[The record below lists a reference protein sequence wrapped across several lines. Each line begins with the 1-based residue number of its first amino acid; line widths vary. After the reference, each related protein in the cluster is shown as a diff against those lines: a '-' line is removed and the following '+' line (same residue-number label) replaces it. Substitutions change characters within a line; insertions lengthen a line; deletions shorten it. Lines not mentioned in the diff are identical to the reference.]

1 MGMSVIG
8 GYLKKAAVVCAAAV
22 MVTGLAAGVAQAADA
37 TGKAFDDIIK
47 RGKLIVGISL
57 STPPYGMT
65 DGNMKPAGFDV
76 AIAKLLARDLGVELE
91 IVDQVSQARIPNLT
105 SGKVDI
111 LVSSFGIT
119 AERAK
124 AVMYSN
130 AIYVDEQMV
139 IAPAKS
145 TITKLEDL
153 VGKRVGVTRS
163 TTNDTII
170 TEKAVKGTNIQR
182 FDDDAATNQALFS
195 GQVDAI
201 VSGVAAANAI
211 NKQTQDFQRKFAVRQ
226 SPMGIGVRR
235 GEFDLLQWLNTE
247 VMLLWNAGEIQAAQ
261 KEWLGIVNENL
272 PRF

>member
-1 MGMSVIG
+1 MIR
-8 GYLKKAAVVCAAAV
+8 LARNLAFAAA
-22 MVTGLAAGVAQAADA
+22 AAMIMSTTAMAQAASTLDEIVA
-37 TGKAFDDIIK
+37 
-47 RGKLIVGISL
+47 RGKIIVGISL

-65 DGNMKPAGFDV
+65 DADLKPAGFDV
-76 AIAKLLARDLGVELE
+76 AIANLIARDLGVELE
-91 IVDQVSQARIPNLT
+91 ILDQVSQSRIPNLT
-105 SGKVDI
+105 SNKVDI
-111 LVSSFGIT
+111 IVSSLGIT

-124 AVMYSN
+124 TIMYTN

-139 IAPAKS
+139 IAPTSAA
-145 TITKLEDL
+145 ITSLNDL

-170 TEKAVKGTNIQR
+170 TEKAVEGTNIQR
-182 FDDDAATNQALFS
+182 FDDDAATNQALFA

-211 NKQTQDFQRKFAVRQ
+211 NAQTDQFQRKFAVRQ

-235 GEFDLLQWLNTE
+235 GDADLHQWLNTE
-247 VMLLWNAGEIQAAQ
+247 IMLLWNSGDIQAAQ
-261 KEWLGIVNENL
+261 QQWLGVTNPDL

>member
-1 MGMSVIG
+1 MIKLARS
-8 GYLKKAAVVCAAAV
+8 LAFAAAATMV
-22 MVTGLAAGVAQAADA
+22 MSTAVMAQATNTLDE
-37 TGKAFDDIIK
+37 IIA
-47 RGKLIVGISL
+47 RGKIVVGISL

-65 DGNMKPAGFDV
+65 DADLKPAGFDV
-76 AIAKLLARDLGVELE
+76 AIANLIARDLGVELE
-91 IVDQVSQARIPNLT
+91 ILDQVSQSRIPNLT
-105 SGKVDI
+105 SKKVDI
-111 LVSSFGIT
+111 LVSSLGIT

-124 AVMYSN
+124 AIMYTNS
-130 AIYVDEQMV
+130 IYVDEQMV
-139 IAPAKS
+139 IAPAS
-145 TITKLEDL
+145 AEIATLDDL

-170 TEKAVKGTNIQR
+170 TEKAVEGTNIQR

-211 NKQTQDFQRKFAVRQ
+211 NAETDQFQRKFAVRQ

-235 GEFDLLQWLNTE
+235 GDADLHQWLNTE
-247 VMLLWNAGEIQAAQ
+247 IMLLWNSGEIQAAQ
-261 KEWLGIVNENL
+261 QQWLGITNEEL

>member
-1 MGMSVIG
+1 MIKLARS
-8 GYLKKAAVVCAAAV
+8 LAFAAAATMV
-22 MVTGLAAGVAQAADA
+22 MSTAAMAQA
-37 TGKAFDDIIK
+37 TNTLDDIIA
-47 RGKLIVGISL
+47 RGKIVVGISL

-65 DGNMKPAGFDV
+65 DADLKPAGFDV
-76 AIAKLLARDLGVELE
+76 AIANLIARDLGVELE
-91 IVDQVSQARIPNLT
+91 ILDQVSQARIPNLT
-105 SGKVDI
+105 SNKVDI
-111 LVSSFGIT
+111 IVSSLGIT

-124 AVMYSN
+124 TIMYSN

-139 IAPAKS
+139 IAPAAAEIA
-145 TITKLEDL
+145 TLADL

-170 TEKAVKGTNIQR
+170 TEKAVEGTNIQR

-211 NKQTQDFQRKFAVRQ
+211 NAQTDQFQRKFAVRQ

-235 GEFDLLQWLNTE
+235 GDADLHQWLNTE
-247 VMLLWNAGEIQAAQ
+247 IMLLWNSGEIQAAQ
-261 KEWLGIVNENL
+261 QQWLGVTNDKL
-272 PRF
+272 PSF

>member
-1 MGMSVIG
+1 MIR
-8 GYLKKAAVVCAAAV
+8 LARNLALAAAATMV
-22 MVTGLAAGVAQAADA
+22 MSSAVMAQATNTLDEIVA
-37 TGKAFDDIIK
+37 
-47 RGKLIVGISL
+47 RGKIVVGISL

-65 DGNMKPAGFDV
+65 DADLKPAGFDV
-76 AIAKLLARDLGVELE
+76 AIANLIARDLGVELE
-91 IVDQVSQARIPNLT
+91 ILDQVSQSRIPNLT
-105 SGKVDI
+105 SNKVDI
-111 LVSSFGIT
+111 VVSSLGIT

-124 AVMYSN
+124 AIMYTN

-139 IAPAKS
+139 IAPTSAEIA
-145 TITKLEDL
+145 TLNDL

-170 TEKAVKGTNIQR
+170 TEKAVEGTNIQR
-182 FDDDAATNQALFS
+182 FDDDAATNQALFA

-211 NKQTQDFQRKFAVRQ
+211 NAETDQFQRKFAVRQ

-235 GEFDLLQWLNTE
+235 GDADLHQWLNTE
-247 VMLLWNAGEIQAAQ
+247 IMLLWNSGEIQAAQ
-261 KEWLGIVNENL
+261 QQWLGITNDEL

>member
-1 MGMSVIG
+1 M
-8 GYLKKAAVVCAAAV
+8 LTFARNLA
-22 MVTGLAAGVAQAADA
+22 LAATATLALTGAAVAQAANTLDEIVA
-37 TGKAFDDIIK
+37 
-47 RGKLIVGISL
+47 RGKLVVGVSL

-65 DGNMKPAGFDV
+65 DENMKPAGFDV
-76 AIAKLLARDLGVELE
+76 AIANLIARDLGVELE
-91 IVDQVSQARIPNLT
+91 ILDQVSQARIPNLT
-105 SGKVDI
+105 GNNVDI
-111 LVSSFGIT
+111 VISSLGIT

-124 AVMYSN
+124 AIWYTN

-139 IAPAKS
+139 IAPTSAALNS
-145 TITKLEDL
+145 LEDL

-170 TEKAVKGTNIQR
+170 TEKAVEGTNIQR

-211 NKQTQDFQRKFAVRQ
+211 NKETDQFQRKFAVRQ

-235 GEFDLLQWLNTE
+235 GDSDLHQWLNTE
-247 VMLLWNAGEIQAAQ
+247 IMLLWNSGEIQAAQ
-261 KEWLGIVNENL
+261 QEWLGIVNEEL

>member
-1 MGMSVIG
+1 MKHFIRG
-8 GYLKKAAVVCAAAV
+8 LALAAAA
-22 MVTGLAAGVAQAADA
+22 TIALTSGAFAQGVNTLD
-37 TGKAFDDIIK
+37 TIIQ
-47 RGKLIVGISL
+47 RGKVVVGISL

-65 DGNMKPAGFDV
+65 DANMAPSGFDV
-76 AIAKLLARDLGVELE
+76 AVANLIARDLGVQLE

-111 LVSSFGIT
+111 VVSSLGIT

-124 AVMYSN
+124 TIMYSN

-139 IAPAKS
+139 IAPAAS
-145 TITKLEDL
+145 QFAKLEDL
-153 VGKRVGVTRS
+153 VGKRVGVTRA

-170 TEKAVKGTNIQR
+170 TAKALDGTNIQR
-182 FDDDAATNQALFS
+182 FEDDAATNQALFT

-211 NKQTQDFQRKFAVRQ
+211 NAQTDQFQRKFAVRQ
-226 SPMGIGVRR
+226 SPMGIGLRH
-235 GEFDLLQWLNTE
+235 GDFDLHQWLNTE
-247 VMLLWNAGEIQAAQ
+247 IMLLWNSGELQAAQ
-261 KEWLGIVNENL
+261 KQWLGVVNPEL

>member
-1 MGMSVIG
+1 MLRFARNLALVATATLALSG
-8 GYLKKAAVVCAAAV
+8 AA
-22 MVTGLAAGVAQAADA
+22 MAQAANTLDEIVA
-37 TGKAFDDIIK
+37 
-47 RGKLIVGISL
+47 RGKLVVGISL

-65 DGNMKPAGFDV
+65 DANMKPAGFDV
-76 AIAKLLARDLGVELE
+76 AIANLIARDLGVELE
-91 IVDQVSQARIPNLT
+91 ILDQVSQARIPNLT
-105 SGKVDI
+105 SNKVDI
-111 LVSSFGIT
+111 VISSLGIT

-124 AVMYSN
+124 AIWYTN

-139 IAPAKS
+139 IAPTSAALNS
-145 TITKLEDL
+145 LEDL

-170 TEKAVKGTNIQR
+170 TEKAVEGTNIQR

-211 NKQTQDFQRKFAVRQ
+211 NKETDQFQRKFAVRQ

-235 GEFDLLQWLNTE
+235 GDSDLHQWLNTE
-247 VMLLWNAGEIQAAQ
+247 IMLLWTAGEIQAAQ
-261 KEWLGIVNENL
+261 QEWLGIVNEDL

>member
-1 MGMSVIG
+1 MIR
-8 GYLKKAAVVCAAAV
+8 LARNLALAAAATMVLSGAV
-22 MVTGLAAGVAQAADA
+22 MAQATNTLDEIVA
-37 TGKAFDDIIK
+37 
-47 RGKLIVGISL
+47 RGKIVVGISL

-65 DGNMKPAGFDV
+65 DADLKPAGFDV
-76 AIAKLLARDLGVELE
+76 AIANLIARDLGVELE
-91 IVDQVSQARIPNLT
+91 ILDQVSQSRIPNLT
-105 SGKVDI
+105 SNKVDI
-111 LVSSFGIT
+111 VVSSLGIT

-124 AVMYSN
+124 AIMYTN

-139 IAPAKS
+139 IAPTSAEIA
-145 TITKLEDL
+145 TLNDL

-170 TEKAVKGTNIQR
+170 TEKAVEGTNIQR
-182 FDDDAATNQALFS
+182 FDDDAATNQALFA

-211 NKQTQDFQRKFAVRQ
+211 NAETDQFQRKFAVRQ

-235 GEFDLLQWLNTE
+235 GDADLHQWLNTE
-247 VMLLWNAGEIQAAQ
+247 IMLLWNSGEIQAAQ
-261 KEWLGIVNENL
+261 QQWLGITNDEL

>member
-1 MGMSVIG
+1 MLRFARNLALVATATLALSG
-8 GYLKKAAVVCAAAV
+8 AA
-22 MVTGLAAGVAQAADA
+22 MAQAANTLDEIVA
-37 TGKAFDDIIK
+37 
-47 RGKLIVGISL
+47 RGKLVVGISL

-65 DGNMKPAGFDV
+65 DANMKPAGFDV
-76 AIAKLLARDLGVELE
+76 AIANLIARDLGVELG
-91 IVDQVSQARIPNLT
+91 ILDQVSQARIPNLT
-105 SGKVDI
+105 SNKVDI
-111 LVSSFGIT
+111 VISSLGIT

-124 AVMYSN
+124 AIWYTN

-139 IAPAKS
+139 IAPTSAALNS
-145 TITKLEDL
+145 LEDL

-170 TEKAVKGTNIQR
+170 TEKAVEGTNIQR

-211 NKQTQDFQRKFAVRQ
+211 NKETDQFQRKFAVRQ

-235 GEFDLLQWLNTE
+235 GDSDLHQWLNTE
-247 VMLLWNAGEIQAAQ
+247 IMLLWTAGEIQAAQ
-261 KEWLGIVNENL
+261 QEWLGIVNEDL

>member
-1 MGMSVIG
+1 MIR
-8 GYLKKAAVVCAAAV
+8 LARNLAFAAA
-22 MVTGLAAGVAQAADA
+22 AAMIMSTTAMAQAANTLDEIVA
-37 TGKAFDDIIK
+37 
-47 RGKLIVGISL
+47 RGKIIVGISL

-65 DGNMKPAGFDV
+65 DADLKPAGFDV
-76 AIAKLLARDLGVELE
+76 AIANLIARDLGVELE
-91 IVDQVSQARIPNLT
+91 ILDQVSQSRIPNLT
-105 SGKVDI
+105 SNKVDI
-111 LVSSFGIT
+111 IVSSLGIT

-124 AVMYSN
+124 TIMYTN

-139 IAPAKS
+139 IAPTSA
-145 TITKLEDL
+145 TIASLNDL

-170 TEKAVKGTNIQR
+170 TEKAVEGTNIQR
-182 FDDDAATNQALFS
+182 FDDDAATNQALFA

-211 NKQTQDFQRKFAVRQ
+211 NAQTDQFQRKFAVRQ

-235 GEFDLLQWLNTE
+235 GDADLHQWLNTE
-247 VMLLWNAGEIQAAQ
+247 IMLLWNSGEIQAAQ
-261 KEWLGIVNENL
+261 QQWLGVTNPDL

>member
-1 MGMSVIG
+1 
-8 GYLKKAAVVCAAAV
+8 LKKLAIALTGV
-22 MVTGLAAGVAQAADA
+22 MLVAGVAQAQTPA
-37 TGKAFDDIIK
+37 TNTFDEIVQ

-65 DGNMKPAGFDV
+65 DASMQPSGFDV

-124 AVMYSN
+124 TVMYSN
-130 AIYVDEQMV
+130 SIYVDEQMV
-139 IAPAKS
+139 IAPTASDIKS
-145 TITKLEDL
+145 LEAL

-170 TEKAVKGTNIQR
+170 TAKAIEGTNIQR
-182 FDDDAATNQALFS
+182 FDDDAATNQALFA

-211 NKQTQDFQRKFAVRQ
+211 NAQTKDFELKFAVRQ

-235 GEFDLLQWLNTE
+235 GDFDLLQWLNTE
-247 VMLLWNAGEIQAAQ
+247 VMLLWTAGEIQAAQ
-261 KEWLGIVNENL
+261 QEFLGVVNEDL

>member
-1 MGMSVIG
+1 MIKLARS
-8 GYLKKAAVVCAAAV
+8 LAFAAAATLV
-22 MVTGLAAGVAQAADA
+22 MSTSVMAQATNTLDE
-37 TGKAFDDIIK
+37 IIA
-47 RGKLIVGISL
+47 RGKIVVGISL

-65 DGNMKPAGFDV
+65 DADLKPAGFDV
-76 AIAKLLARDLGVELE
+76 AIANLIARDLGVELE
-91 IVDQVSQARIPNLT
+91 ILDQVSQSRIPNLT
-105 SGKVDI
+105 SKKVDI
-111 LVSSFGIT
+111 LVSSLGIT

-124 AVMYSN
+124 AIMYTNS
-130 AIYVDEQMV
+130 IYVDEQMV
-139 IAPAKS
+139 IAPTSAQIA
-145 TITKLEDL
+145 TLDDL

-170 TEKAVKGTNIQR
+170 TEKAVEGTNIQR

-211 NKQTQDFQRKFAVRQ
+211 NAETDQFQRKFAVRQ

-235 GEFDLLQWLNTE
+235 GDADLHQWLNTE
-247 VMLLWNAGEIQAAQ
+247 IMLLWNSGEIQSAQ
-261 KEWLGIVNENL
+261 QQWLGITNEEL

>member
-1 MGMSVIG
+1 MIKLARS
-8 GYLKKAAVVCAAAV
+8 LAFAAATTMV
-22 MVTGLAAGVAQAADA
+22 MSTAAMAQVTNTLDEIVA
-37 TGKAFDDIIK
+37 
-47 RGKLIVGISL
+47 RGKIMVGISL

-65 DGNMKPAGFDV
+65 DADLKPSGFDV
-76 AIAKLLARDLGVELE
+76 AIANLIARDLGVELE
-91 IVDQVSQARIPNLT
+91 VVDQVSQSRIPNLT
-105 SGKVDI
+105 SNKVDI
-111 LVSSFGIT
+111 VVSSLGIT

-124 AVMYSN
+124 AIMYTN

-139 IAPAKS
+139 IAPAS
-145 TITKLEDL
+145 AEIATLDDL

-170 TEKAVKGTNIQR
+170 TEKAVEGTNIQR
-182 FDDDAATNQALFS
+182 FDDDAATNQALFA

-211 NKQTQDFQRKFAVRQ
+211 NAQTDQFQRKFAVRQ

-235 GEFDLLQWLNTE
+235 GDADLHQWLNTE
-247 VMLLWNAGEIQAAQ
+247 IMLLWTAGEIQAAQ
-261 KEWLGIVNENL
+261 QEWLGVTNDEL

>member
-1 MGMSVIG
+1 MIR
-8 GYLKKAAVVCAAAV
+8 LARNLAFAAA
-22 MVTGLAAGVAQAADA
+22 AAMIMSTTAMAQAANTLDEIVA
-37 TGKAFDDIIK
+37 
-47 RGKLIVGISL
+47 RGKIIVGISL

-65 DGNMKPAGFDV
+65 DADLKPAGFDV
-76 AIAKLLARDLGVELE
+76 AIANLIARDLGVELE
-91 IVDQVSQARIPNLT
+91 ILDQVSQSRIPNLT
-105 SGKVDI
+105 SNKVDI
-111 LVSSFGIT
+111 VVSSLGIT

-124 AVMYSN
+124 TIMYTN

-139 IAPAKS
+139 IAPTSAA
-145 TITKLEDL
+145 ITSLNDL

-170 TEKAVKGTNIQR
+170 TEKAVEGTNIQR
-182 FDDDAATNQALFS
+182 FDDDAATNQALFA

-211 NKQTQDFQRKFAVRQ
+211 NAQTDQFQRKFAVRQ

-235 GEFDLLQWLNTE
+235 GDADLHQWLNTE
-247 VMLLWNAGEIQAAQ
+247 IMLLWNSGEIQAAQ
-261 KEWLGIVNENL
+261 QQWLGVTNPDL

>member
-1 MGMSVIG
+1 MIR
-8 GYLKKAAVVCAAAV
+8 LARNLAFAAAATLV
-22 MVTGLAAGVAQAADA
+22 MSTTAMAQAANTLDEIVA
-37 TGKAFDDIIK
+37 
-47 RGKLIVGISL
+47 RGKIIVGISL

-65 DGNMKPAGFDV
+65 DADLKPAGFDV
-76 AIAKLLARDLGVELE
+76 AIANLIARDLGVELE
-91 IVDQVSQARIPNLT
+91 ILDQVSQSRIPNLT
-105 SGKVDI
+105 SNKVDI
-111 LVSSFGIT
+111 IVSSLGIT

-124 AVMYSN
+124 TIMYTN

-139 IAPAKS
+139 IAPAS
-145 TITKLEDL
+145 AAITSLDDL

-170 TEKAVKGTNIQR
+170 TEKAVEGTNIQR
-182 FDDDAATNQALFS
+182 FDDDAATNQALFA

-211 NKQTQDFQRKFAVRQ
+211 NAQTDQFQRKFAVRQ

-235 GEFDLLQWLNTE
+235 GDADLHQWLNTE
-247 VMLLWNAGEIQAAQ
+247 IMLLWNSGEIQAAQ
-261 KEWLGIVNENL
+261 QQWLGVTNPDL

>member
-1 MGMSVIG
+1 M
-8 GYLKKAAVVCAAAV
+8 
-22 MVTGLAAGVAQAADA
+22 AAGAASAQ
-37 TGKAFDDIIK
+37 TSKAFDDIVK

-65 DGNMKPAGFDV
+65 DASMQPSGFDV
-76 AIAKLLARDLGVELE
+76 AIAKLLARDLGVQLE

-124 AVMYSN
+124 TVMYSN

-145 TITKLEDL
+145 KLPDLQSL

-170 TEKAVKGTNIQR
+170 TEKAVQGTNIQR
-182 FDDDAATNQALFS
+182 FDDDATTNQALFS

-211 NKQTQDFQRKFAVRQ
+211 NKQTKDFERKFAVRQ

-235 GEFDLLQWLNTE
+235 GEYDLLQWLNTE
-247 VMLLWNAGEIQAAQ
+247 VMLLWTAGEIQAAQ
-261 KEWLGIVNENL
+261 QQWLGLVNKEL

>member
-1 MGMSVIG
+1 MIKLARS
-8 GYLKKAAVVCAAAV
+8 LAFAAAAAMV
-22 MVTGLAAGVAQAADA
+22 MSTAVMAQATNTLDEIVA
-37 TGKAFDDIIK
+37 
-47 RGKLIVGISL
+47 RGKIVVGISL

-65 DGNMKPAGFDV
+65 DADLKPAGFDV
-76 AIAKLLARDLGVELE
+76 AIANLIARDLGVELE
-91 IVDQVSQARIPNLT
+91 ILDQVSQSRIPNLT
-105 SGKVDI
+105 SNKVDI
-111 LVSSFGIT
+111 LVSSLGIT

-124 AVMYSN
+124 AIMYTN

-139 IAPAKS
+139 IAPAAAEIA
-145 TITKLEDL
+145 TLDDL

-170 TEKAVKGTNIQR
+170 TEKAVEGTNIQR

-211 NKQTQDFQRKFAVRQ
+211 NAETDQFQRKFAVRQ

-235 GEFDLLQWLNTE
+235 GDADLHQWLNTE
-247 VMLLWNAGEIQAAQ
+247 IMLLWNSGEIQAAQ
-261 KEWLGIVNENL
+261 QQWLGITNDDL

>member
-1 MGMSVIG
+1 MIR
-8 GYLKKAAVVCAAAV
+8 LARNLAFAAAATLV
-22 MVTGLAAGVAQAADA
+22 MSTTAMAQAANTLDEIVA
-37 TGKAFDDIIK
+37 
-47 RGKLIVGISL
+47 RGKIIVGISL

-65 DGNMKPAGFDV
+65 DADLKPAGFDV
-76 AIAKLLARDLGVELE
+76 AIANLIARDLGVELE
-91 IVDQVSQARIPNLT
+91 ILDQVSQSRIPNLT
-105 SGKVDI
+105 SNKVDI
-111 LVSSFGIT
+111 IVSSLGIT

-124 AVMYSN
+124 TIMYTN

-139 IAPAKS
+139 IAPAS
-145 TITKLEDL
+145 AAITSLDDL

-170 TEKAVKGTNIQR
+170 TEKAVEGTNIQR
-182 FDDDAATNQALFS
+182 FDDDAATNQALFA

-211 NKQTQDFQRKFAVRQ
+211 NAQTDQFQRKFAVRQ

-235 GEFDLLQWLNTE
+235 GDADLHQWLNTE
-247 VMLLWNAGEIQAAQ
+247 IMLLWNSGEIQAAQ
-261 KEWLGIVNENL
+261 QQWLGVANPDL

>member
-1 MGMSVIG
+1 MIKGVRNIV
-8 GYLKKAAVVCAAAV
+8 L
-22 MVTGLAAGVAQAADA
+22 GVAALVLASSAAMAQQASNTLD
-37 TGKAFDDIIK
+37 TIVQ
-47 RGKLIVGISL
+47 RGKVIVGISL

-65 DGNMKPAGFDV
+65 DQSMKPAGFDV
-76 AIAKLLARDLGVELE
+76 AVANLIARDLGVQLE

-105 SGKVDI
+105 TGKVDI
-111 LVSSFGIT
+111 VVSSLGIT
-119 AERAK
+119 AERAR
-124 AVMYSN
+124 AIMYTN

-139 IAPAKS
+139 IAPAASDFKG
-145 TITKLEDL
+145 LADL

-170 TEKAVKGTNIQR
+170 TEKAVEGTLIQR

-211 NKQTQDFQRKFAVRQ
+211 NAQTDQFQRKFAVRQ

-235 GEFDLLQWLNTE
+235 GDADLHQWLNTE
-247 VMLLWNAGEIQAAQ
+247 IMLLWNSGELQAAQ
-261 KEWLGIVNENL
+261 KQWLGVVNDQL

>member
-1 MGMSVIG
+1 MIR
-8 GYLKKAAVVCAAAV
+8 LARNLAFAAAATLV
-22 MVTGLAAGVAQAADA
+22 MSTTAMAQAANTLDEIVA
-37 TGKAFDDIIK
+37 
-47 RGKLIVGISL
+47 RGKIIVGISL

-65 DGNMKPAGFDV
+65 DADLKPAGFDV
-76 AIAKLLARDLGVELE
+76 AIANLIARDLGVELE
-91 IVDQVSQARIPNLT
+91 ILDQVSQSRIPNLT
-105 SGKVDI
+105 SNKVDI
-111 LVSSFGIT
+111 VVSSLGIT

-124 AVMYSN
+124 AIMYTN

-139 IAPAKS
+139 IAPTSSA
-145 TITKLEDL
+145 ITSLNDL

-170 TEKAVKGTNIQR
+170 TEKAVEGTNIQR
-182 FDDDAATNQALFS
+182 FDDDAATNQALFA

-211 NKQTQDFQRKFAVRQ
+211 NAQTDQFQRKFAVRQ

-235 GEFDLLQWLNTE
+235 GDADLHQWLNTE
-247 VMLLWNAGEIQAAQ
+247 IMLLWNSGEIQAAQ
-261 KEWLGIVNENL
+261 QQWLGVTNPDL

>member
-1 MGMSVIG
+1 MLRFARNLALVATATLALSG
-8 GYLKKAAVVCAAAV
+8 AA
-22 MVTGLAAGVAQAADA
+22 MAQAANTLDEIVA
-37 TGKAFDDIIK
+37 
-47 RGKLIVGISL
+47 RGKLVVGISL

-65 DGNMKPAGFDV
+65 DASMKPAGFDV
-76 AIAKLLARDLGVELE
+76 AIANLIARDLGVELE
-91 IVDQVSQARIPNLT
+91 ILDQVSQARIPNLT
-105 SGKVDI
+105 SNKVDI
-111 LVSSFGIT
+111 VISSLGIT

-124 AVMYSN
+124 AIWYTN

-139 IAPAKS
+139 IAPTSAALNS
-145 TITKLEDL
+145 LEDL

-170 TEKAVKGTNIQR
+170 TEKAVEGTNIQR

-211 NKQTQDFQRKFAVRQ
+211 NKETDQFQRKFAVRQ

-235 GEFDLLQWLNTE
+235 GDSDLHQWLNTE
-247 VMLLWNAGEIQAAQ
+247 IMLLWTAGEIQAAQ
-261 KEWLGIVNENL
+261 QEWLGIVNEEL

>member
-1 MGMSVIG
+1 MIR
-8 GYLKKAAVVCAAAV
+8 LARNLAFAAA
-22 MVTGLAAGVAQAADA
+22 AAMIMSTTAMAQAANTLDEIVA
-37 TGKAFDDIIK
+37 
-47 RGKLIVGISL
+47 RGKIIVGISL

-65 DGNMKPAGFDV
+65 DADLKPAGFDV
-76 AIAKLLARDLGVELE
+76 AIANLIARDLGVELE
-91 IVDQVSQARIPNLT
+91 ILDQVSQSRIPNLT
-105 SGKVDI
+105 SNKVDI
-111 LVSSFGIT
+111 IVSSLGIT

-124 AVMYSN
+124 TIMYTN

-139 IAPAKS
+139 IAPTSAA
-145 TITKLEDL
+145 ITSLNDL

-170 TEKAVKGTNIQR
+170 TEKAVEGTNIQR
-182 FDDDAATNQALFS
+182 FDDDAATNQALFA

-211 NKQTQDFQRKFAVRQ
+211 NAQTDQFQRKFAVRQ

-235 GEFDLLQWLNTE
+235 GDADLHQWLNTE
-247 VMLLWNAGEIQAAQ
+247 IMLLWNSGEIQAAQ
-261 KEWLGIVNENL
+261 QQWLGVTNPDL

>member
-1 MGMSVIG
+1 MIRIARN
-8 GYLKKAAVVCAAAV
+8 LALAAAATMV
-22 MVTGLAAGVAQAADA
+22 MSSAVMAQATNTLDEIVA
-37 TGKAFDDIIK
+37 
-47 RGKLIVGISL
+47 RGKIVVGISL

-65 DGNMKPAGFDV
+65 DADLKPAGFDV
-76 AIAKLLARDLGVELE
+76 AIANLIARDLGVELE
-91 IVDQVSQARIPNLT
+91 ILDQVSQSRIPNLT
-105 SGKVDI
+105 SNKVDI
-111 LVSSFGIT
+111 VVSSLGIT

-124 AVMYSN
+124 AIMYTN

-139 IAPAKS
+139 IAPTSAEIA
-145 TITKLEDL
+145 TLNDL

-170 TEKAVKGTNIQR
+170 TEKAVEGTNIQR
-182 FDDDAATNQALFS
+182 FDDDAATNQALFA

-211 NKQTQDFQRKFAVRQ
+211 NAETDQFQRKFAVRQ

-235 GEFDLLQWLNTE
+235 GDADLHQWLNTE
-247 VMLLWNAGEIQAAQ
+247 IMLLWNSGEIQAAQ
-261 KEWLGIVNENL
+261 QQWLGITNDEL